1 MNNSNDQTNKIMK
14 VLVGLSMFIIVIAS
28 YFLVTGNTNK
38 PKYDEKSAHS
48 PHWDNSNKRFELID
62 MNGKKFSNVFLRG
75 KYSLLYFGFSFCP
88 DICPTELGKM
98 SNVANMLEKDS
109 IDFNLVFVTIDPHRD
124 STAVLKKYISNFH
137 PKLIGLTGTEDDIKH
152 IADIFHVY
160 YEAHSKEEKN
170 YMVNHTAYIYL
181 LDQHGRVVKFFDTT
195 ASALD
200 IYNSIKTFL

>member
-1 MNNSNDQTNKIMK
+1 MNQSNDQAQKVTK
-14 VLVGLSMFIIVIAS
+14 VLVGFSIFIIVIAS
-28 YFLVTGNTNK
+28 YFLVTGNNTK
-38 PKYDEKSAHS
+38 PKYGETSAHS
-48 PHWDNSNKRFELID
+48 ANWDNSNKKFELID

-88 DICPTELGKM
+88 DICPTELRKM
-98 SNVANMLEKDS
+98 SDVANMLEKDS
-109 IDFNLVFVTIDPHRD
+109 KDFNLIFITIDPRRD
-124 STAVLKKYISNFH
+124 STSILKKYVSNFH
-137 PKLIGLTGTEDDIKH
+137 PKLIGLTGTEDEIKH
-152 IADIFHVY
+152 TANLFHVY
-160 YEAHSKEEKN
+160 YEAASKEEKN